1 MFTERRGR
9 WLQLPMMLLVAVFL
23 LSGCGD
29 NNNNSSSST
38 DSDSQVAELLATSLH
53 GTREGK
59 ATWYEDT
66 DGFGSVVTVAY
77 SDLPC
82 AKCHNK
88 AVWEDVGQAWSEP
101 NCLDCHESTPGDAV
115 ADSTCLGC
123 HSRQGTEITLG
134 LTDVHRDGL
143 AMGCMDC
150 HTQGDVH
157 GDGNAYPT
165 MFAPGAIDAKCKD
178 CHSEAALAGSN
189 DFHDSQHIAEIDCS
203 ACHMTS
209 AITCYNCHFDN
220 EADETGTILHAKF
233 ASAKFGGPGE
243 KAWRFL
249 VNRVVD
255 DQGNTKIFAGS
266 MQSLMA
272 DVTAASSPGE
282 DNLGAT
288 FVAIGP
294 YYSHSIQKNAI
305 TCEDC
310 HASAALQQY
319 VDQGEI
325 DVVKWKPDAGVTV
338 APADLGSLGWQGP
351 KGVIPVPP
359 DYNTA
364 LNFDFVDLVDPSAP
378 LNASNTSSSDR
389 VLFKRGADH
398 IHMLDEYVQP
408 LTTEQMERLGW
419 FANSLHA
426 TRAGKETFYNDG
438 LDEAAPAALQ
448 SGFGNYVDVPYADL
462 PCINCHNGT
471 DDGPW
476 DSDPTAGSFVDTWPG
491 NPVCRDCHGNTTAGE
506 SPPVGAVVANDVCK
520 GCHGRLA
527 AETAVGMEDVH
538 GVFSCS
544 ICHALGDIHG
554 VTGEKPASMF
564 DGAITADCLNCHTP
578 NNTVMEHAVHPTG
591 IDCSTCHMQS
601 VVTCY
606 NCHFDNEAIDDG
618 TVYHGKFASAKFGGT
633 AASGKSWRFLVN
645 KVMTDGTTK
654 VFPGSMQSLMA
665 DVTSSDFPGE
675 DNQGVTFVAI
685 APYYAHAITRV
696 DALTCDKCHGTQTA
710 IDLAAGTPVDVVAWT
725 AADGV
730 AVPVGSM
737 MATWQ
742 APSGVIPVPENTS
755 LLGFDFIDL
764 VNPLAP
770 LTPTGTS
777 SSDRLAFKRDAD
789 VIHMPS
795 QYVLPLTGS
804 QMGALRFIHNQGA
817 NCATCHGK

>member
-1 MFTERRGR
+1 MQKNHGWR
-9 WLQLPMMLLVAVFL
+9 WLLLVTAAAL
-23 LSGCGD
+23 LAGCGSD
-29 NNNNSSSST
+29 N
-38 DSDSQVAELLATSLH
+38 DSPAAPNVEQLLATSLH
-53 GTREGK
+53 GTRVGK
-59 ATWYEDT
+59 DSWYNDG
-66 DGFGSVVTVAY
+66 DGFSSVVTVNY

-82 AKCHNK
+82 ADCHNK
-88 AVWEDVGQAWSEP
+88 AAWEDAGKTWSEP

-134 LTDVHRDGL
+134 LTDVHRDVL
-143 AMGCMDC
+143 NMGCMDC

-157 GDGNAYPT
+157 GDGEAYPT
-165 MFAPGAIDAKCKD
+165 MFAPGAIDAKCQD
-178 CHSEAALAGSN
+178 CHGETDLAGLN
-189 DFHDSQHIAEIDCS
+189 DFHDARHMDAIDCS

-209 AITCYNCHFDN
+209 AIACYNCHFDN
-220 EADETGTILHAKF
+220 EADDTGTILHAKF

-249 VNRVVD
+249 VNRVTD
-255 DQGNTKIFAGS
+255 DLGNTKIFPGS

-272 DVTAASSPGE
+272 DDTSSAFPGE
-282 DNLGAT
+282 DNQGAT

-305 TCEDC
+305 TCEAC

-319 VDQGEI
+319 VDEGQI
-325 DVVKWKPDAGVTV
+325 DVVRWKPADGVEV
-338 APADLGSLGWQGP
+338 APADMGSQGWQAP

-359 DYNTA
+359 DATTA

-378 LNASNTSSSDR
+378 LNASNTSSSNR
-389 VLFKRGADH
+389 VLFKRGADR
-398 IHMLDEYVQP
+398 IHFLDEFVRP
-408 LTTEQMERLGW
+408 LTAAQMTRLSW

-426 TRAGKETFYNDG
+426 TRLGKETFYNDG
-438 LDEAAPAALQ
+438 LNEISPAPLQ
-448 SGFGNYVDVPYADL
+448 SGFGNYVTVPYADL
-462 PCINCHNGT
+462 PCANCHNGK

-476 DSDPTAGSFVDTWPG
+476 DTDPTGGSFVDSWPG
-491 NPVCRDCHGNTTAGE
+491 NPVCRDCHGNTDAGK
-506 SPPVGAVVANDVCK
+506 SPVIGTTVANDVCK

-527 AETAVGMEDVH
+527 AEAAVGMTDVH
-538 GVFSCS
+538 SAFSCAQ
-544 ICHALGDIHG
+544 CHALGDIHG
-554 VTGEKPASMF
+554 VTGENPATMF
-564 DGAITADCLNCHTP
+564 DGAITADCLACHTP
-578 NNTVMEHAVHPTG
+578 STSVAEHGVHTTD

-633 AASGKSWRFLVN
+633 KASGKAWRFLVN
-645 KVMTDGTTK
+645 KVLPDGTTR
-654 VFPGSMQSLMA
+654 VFPGSMQSLVA
-665 DVTSSDFPGE
+665 DVTASNFPGE
-675 DNQGVTFVAI
+675 DDQGATFVAI
-685 APYYAHAITRV
+685 APYYAHAITRT
-696 DALTCDKCHGTQTA
+696 DALTCTECHGSA
-710 IDLAAGTPVDVVAWT
+710 NAVALNAGTPVDVIAWG

-730 AVPVGSM
+730 EVPVANM

-742 APSGVIPVPENTS
+742 APSGIIPVPEDTS

-764 VNPLAP
+764 VDPGAA

-777 SSDRLAFKRDAD
+777 SSPRLAFKRDAD

-795 QYVLPLTGS
+795 DYVRPLS
-804 QMGALRFIHNQGA
+804 ALQLTKLSFVHNTSL
-817 NCATCHGK
+817 NCGDCHGN